1 MDSQLLLPAPHISN
15 SPSAFLQQRIC
26 AAGRL
31 RVKRVHAP
39 DTPPT
44 PHVARSPS
52 WSVCLFP
59 AQPLRQSLSLS
70 PACSVYRHACRSV
83 AQSIRMHV
91 GRPPKH
97 SVSLSPARSVS
108 RHMHVGLLL
117 SRLVCISLGRS
128 VDRHACRSV
137 AQSVCSQSVCLLPAR
152 PVSRCACRLVGQ
164 SIGMHVARSL
174 SQSVGVHVARPRKH
188 SVSLSPA
195 RSQSVGT
202 HVARSLRQS
211 ACTSLSRSGS
221 WPACRSVAQEFG
233 GPVARSLSPSE
244 CMSLGRSVSRHACR
258 SVAQRDRIKLWLLV
272 PCQGLLAA
280 GKALAVAG
288 KAGTKREGG
297 QDSWSPSG
305 TAGCEEGRCPAD
317 SLKVWQMLAGLLVP
331 GRDCWSWKGRRWHG
345 RLVGLLVS
353 RRDFA
358 DCWSQGRLSPA
369 GGAGTAKQKA
379 GGQCPAGTES
389 QERLAPEWGAC
400 RAAGGPL
407 VRIGQVRAESV
418 VRGLSETM
426 SFLISEISEVLGW
439 RCDKYSLHSRPL
451 VAAGLDLRILEGT
464 AV

>member
-1 MDSQLLLPAPHISN
+1 M
-15 SPSAFLQQRIC
+15 
-26 AAGRL
+26 
-31 RVKRVHAP
+31 
-39 DTPPT
+39 
-44 PHVARSPS
+44 
-52 WSVCLFP
+52 P
-59 AQPLRQSLSLS
+59 AQSLK
-70 PACSVYRHACRSV
+70 
-83 AQSIRMHV
+83 Q
-91 GRPPKH
+91 
-97 SVSLSPARSVS
+97 
-108 RHMHVGLLL
+108 
-117 SRLVCISLGRS
+117 
-128 VDRHACRSV
+128 
-137 AQSVCSQSVCLLPAR
+137 
-152 PVSRCACRLVGQ
+152 
-164 SIGMHVARSL
+164 
-174 SQSVGVHVARPRKH
+174 

-369 GGAGTAKQKA
+369 GGLTRQNRR
-379 GGQCPAGTES
+379 PAASARQELMS
-389 QERLAPEWGAC
+389 QGRLAPEWGAC
-400 RAAGGPL
+400 RAAGAPEKGCWL
-407 VRIGQVRAESV
+407 
-418 VRGLSETM
+418 RGRL
-426 SFLISEISEVLGW
+426 
-439 RCDKYSLHSRPL
+439 PP
-451 VAAGLDLRILEGT
+451 
-464 AV
+464 